1 MSHTAAVFIQLGG
14 VLLALSL
21 LSRFASAFRQSAI
34 PFYMTLGL
42 FVGIGGVIPLTESQE
57 FFEIGSEIGV
67 VLLLLMIGLEYSPKE
82 LLVSVIGNRRIGV
95 LDALLNAT
103 PGAIAGLLMGWGPV
117 GALILAGVTW
127 VSSSGVIVRLLS
139 DLGRMANR
147 ETPTI
152 ISVLVLED
160 LAMAF
165 YLPVLSAVAVG
176 ATIMEG
182 AVSVGIAIGVVLII
196 IGGTYFYGRRF
207 ARLFSAD
214 NSEALVVGVAGMAI
228 LVAGI
233 ATQVN
238 VSAAVGAFLVGIG
251 LSGRVAASAER
262 VLTPLRDFF
271 AAIFFV
277 YFGIQTNPAD
287 IPAVFLPA
295 FALAAVTMVTKFITG
310 YIATRRAGIAIP
322 GRWRAG
328 LALTPRGEFSI
339 IIASIAVGAGL
350 NVAILPFAATYMM
363 MTIIMGPVLARIPD
377 MEWFKKRVR
386 ARG

>member
-14 VLLALSL
+14 VLLLLSL

-42 FVGIGGVIPLTESQE
+42 FLGIGGVIPLTESQE
-57 FFEIGSEIGV
+57 FLEIGSEIGV

-82 LLVSVIGNRRIGV
+82 LLVSVIGNRRIGL
-95 LDALLNAT
+95 LDALLNAV
-103 PGAIAGLLMGWGPV
+103 PGAIAGWLMGWGLV
-117 GALILAGVTW
+117 GSLILAGVTW
-127 VSSSGVIVRLLS
+127 VSSSGVIVRMLA

-147 ETPTI
+147 ETPTV

-165 YLPVLSAVAVG
+165 YLPVLSAVAIG

-182 AVSVGIAIGVVLII
+182 AVSVGIAIGLVVII
-196 IGGTYFYGRRF
+196 ISGTYFHGRRF
-207 ARLFSAD
+207 AKLFSAD
-214 NSEALVVGVAGMAI
+214 NAEALVVGVSGMAI

-262 VLTPLRDFF
+262 TLTPVRDFF

-287 IPAVFLPA
+287 IPDVFLPA
-295 FALAAVTMVTKFITG
+295 LALAVVTIITKVITG
-310 YIATRRAGIAIP
+310 YIAARRVGIAIP

-350 NVAILPFAATYMM
+350 NPAILPFAATYMM
-363 MTIIMGPVLARIPD
+363 ITIVAGPVLARIPD

-386 ARG
+386 AKG

>member
-182 AVSVGIAIGVVLII
+182 AVSVGIAIGVVVII

-310 YIATRRAGIAIP
+310 YVATRRAGIAIP

-350 NVAILPFAATYMM
+350 NVAILPLAATYMM

>member
-14 VLLALSL
+14 VLLVLSL

-42 FVGIGGVIPLTESQE
+42 FLGIGGVIPLTESQE

-82 LLVSVIGNRRIGV
+82 LLVSVIGNRRIGF
-95 LDALLNAT
+95 LDAALNAV
-103 PGAIAGLLMGWGPV
+103 PGAIAGWLMGWGAV
-117 GALILAGVTW
+117 GSLILAGVTW
-127 VSSSGVIVRLLS
+127 VSSSGVIVRMLA

-147 ETPTI
+147 ETPTV

-165 YLPVLSAVAVG
+165 YLPVLSAVAIG

-182 AVSVGIAIGVVLII
+182 AVSVGIAIGLVVII
-196 IGGTYFYGRRF
+196 ISGTYFYGRRF
-207 ARLFSAD
+207 AKLFSAD
-214 NSEALVVGVAGMAI
+214 NAEALVVGVSGMAI

-262 VLTPLRDFF
+262 TLTPVRDFF

-287 IPAVFLPA
+287 IPDVFLPA
-295 FALAAVTMVTKFITG
+295 LALAIVTIITKVITG
-310 YIATRRAGIAIP
+310 YIAARRAGIAIP

-350 NVAILPFAATYMM
+350 NPAILPFAATYMII
-363 MTIIMGPVLARIPD
+363 TIVAGPVLAGIPD
-377 MEWFKKRVR
+377 TEWFKNRVR
-386 ARG
+386 AKG

>member
-42 FVGIGGVIPLTESQE
+42 FLGIGGVIPLTESQE
-57 FFEIGSEIGV
+57 FLEIGSEIGV

-82 LLVSVIGNRRIGV
+82 LLVSVIGNRRIGL
-95 LDALLNAT
+95 LDALLNAV
-103 PGAIAGLLMGWGPV
+103 PGAIAGWLMGWGAI
-117 GALILAGVTW
+117 GSLILAGVTW
-127 VSSSGVIVRLLS
+127 VSSSGVIVRMLA

-147 ETPTI
+147 ETPTV

-165 YLPVLSAVAVG
+165 YLPVLSAVAIG

-182 AVSVGIAIGVVLII
+182 AVSVGIAIGLVVVII
-196 IGGTYFYGRRF
+196 SGTYFYGRRF
-207 ARLFSAD
+207 AKLFSAD
-214 NSEALVVGVAGMAI
+214 NAEALVVGVSGMAI

-251 LSGRVAASAER
+251 LSGRVAAAAER
-262 VLTPLRDFF
+262 TLTPLRDFF

-287 IPAVFLPA
+287 IPGVFLPA
-295 FALAAVTMVTKFITG
+295 LALAVVTIATKVITG
-310 YIATRRAGIAIP
+310 YVAARRVGIAIP
-322 GRWRAG
+322 GRWRTG

-350 NVAILPFAATYMM
+350 NPAILPFAATYMM
-363 MTIIMGPVLARIPD
+363 ITIIAGPVLARIPD

-386 ARG
+386 AKG

>member
-1 MSHTAAVFIQLGG
+1 MSHTAAVFVQLGG
-14 VLLALSL
+14 VLLLLSL

-42 FVGIGGVIPLTESQE
+42 FLGIGGVIPLTESQE
-57 FFEIGSEIGV
+57 FLEIGSEIGV

-82 LLVSVIGNRRIGV
+82 LLVSVIGNRRIGL
-95 LDALLNAT
+95 LDALLNAV
-103 PGAIAGLLMGWGPV
+103 PGAIAGWLMGWGLV
-117 GALILAGVTW
+117 GSLILAGVTW
-127 VSSSGVIVRLLS
+127 VSSSGVIVRMLA

-147 ETPTI
+147 ETPTV

-165 YLPVLSAVAVG
+165 YLPVLSAVAIG
-176 ATIMEG
+176 ATVMEG
-182 AVSVGIAIGVVLII
+182 AVSVGIAIGLVVII
-196 IGGTYFYGRRF
+196 ISGTYFYGRRF
-207 ARLFSAD
+207 AKLFSAD
-214 NSEALVVGVAGMAI
+214 NAEALVVGVSGMAI

-251 LSGRVAASAER
+251 LSGRVAAAAER
-262 VLTPLRDFF
+262 TLTPLRDFF

-287 IPAVFLPA
+287 IPGVFLPA
-295 FALAAVTMVTKFITG
+295 LALAVVTIVTKVITG
-310 YIATRRAGIAIP
+310 YVAARRVGIAIP
-322 GRWRAG
+322 GRWRTG

-350 NVAILPFAATYMM
+350 NPAILPFAATYMII
-363 MTIIMGPVLARIPD
+363 TIIAGPVLARIPD

-386 ARG
+386 AKG

>member
-14 VLLALSL
+14 VLLLLSL

-42 FVGIGGVIPLTESQE
+42 FLGIGGVIPLTESQE
-57 FFEIGSEIGV
+57 FLEIGSEIGV

-82 LLVSVIGNRRIGV
+82 LLVSVIGNRRIGL
-95 LDALLNAT
+95 LDALLNAV
-103 PGAIAGLLMGWGPV
+103 PGAIAGWLMGWGAI
-117 GALILAGVTW
+117 GSLILAGVTW
-127 VSSSGVIVRLLS
+127 VSSSGVIVRMLA

-147 ETPTI
+147 ETPTV

-165 YLPVLSAVAVG
+165 YLPVLSAVAIG
-176 ATIMEG
+176 ATVMEG
-182 AVSVGIAIGVVLII
+182 AVSVGIAIGLVVII
-196 IGGTYFYGRRF
+196 ISGTYFYGRRF
-207 ARLFSAD
+207 AKLFSAD
-214 NSEALVVGVAGMAI
+214 NAEALVVGVSGMAI

-251 LSGRVAASAER
+251 LSGRVAAAAER
-262 VLTPLRDFF
+262 TLTPLRDFF

-287 IPAVFLPA
+287 IPGVFLPA
-295 FALAAVTMVTKFITG
+295 LALAVVTIATKVITG
-310 YIATRRAGIAIP
+310 YVAARRVGIAIP
-322 GRWRAG
+322 GRWRTG

-350 NVAILPFAATYMM
+350 NPAILPFAATYMM
-363 MTIIMGPVLARIPD
+363 ITIIAGPVLAGIPD

-386 ARG
+386 AKG

>member
-14 VLLALSL
+14 LLLVLSL

-42 FVGIGGVIPLTESQE
+42 FLGIGGVIPLTESQE
-57 FFEIGSEIGV
+57 FLEIGSEIGV

-95 LDALLNAT
+95 LDAALNAV
-103 PGAIAGLLMGWGPV
+103 PGAIAGWLMGWGLV
-117 GALILAGVTW
+117 GSLILAGVTW
-127 VSSSGVIVRLLS
+127 VSSSGVIVRMLS

-147 ETPTI
+147 ETPTV

-165 YLPVLSAVAVG
+165 YLPILSAVAVG

-182 AVSVGIAIGVVLII
+182 AVSVGIAIGVVVVII
-196 IGGTYFYGRRF
+196 SGTYFYGRRF
-207 ARLFSAD
+207 AKLFSAD
-214 NSEALVVGVAGMAI
+214 NAEALVVGVSGMAI

-251 LSGRVAASAER
+251 LSGRVAASAEKA
-262 VLTPLRDFF
+262 LTPLRDFF

-287 IPAVFLPA
+287 IPDVLLA
-295 FALAAVTMVTKFITG
+295 ALALAVITMFTKFSTG
-310 YIATRRAGIAIP
+310 YIAARRVGIAVP

-350 NVAILPFAATYMM
+350 NPEIMPFAATYMM
-363 MTIIMGPVLARIPD
+363 VTIIMGPVLARIPD
-377 MEWFKKRVR
+377 MNWFKQRVR
-386 ARG
+386 ARS

>member
-14 VLLALSL
+14 VLLLLSL

-42 FVGIGGVIPLTESQE
+42 FLGIGGVIPLTESQE
-57 FFEIGSEIGV
+57 FLEIGSEIGV

-82 LLVSVIGNRRIGV
+82 LLVSVIGNRRIGL
-95 LDALLNAT
+95 LDALLNAV
-103 PGAIAGLLMGWGPV
+103 PGAIAGWLMGWGLV
-117 GALILAGVTW
+117 GSLILAGVTW
-127 VSSSGVIVRLLS
+127 VSSSGVIVRMLA

-147 ETPTI
+147 ETPTV

-165 YLPVLSAVAVG
+165 YLPVLSAVAIG
-176 ATIMEG
+176 ATVMEG
-182 AVSVGIAIGVVLII
+182 AVSVGIAIGLVVII
-196 IGGTYFYGRRF
+196 ISGTYFYGRRF
-207 ARLFSAD
+207 AKLFSAD
-214 NSEALVVGVAGMAI
+214 NAEALVVGVSGMAI

-251 LSGRVAASAER
+251 LSGRVAAAAER
-262 VLTPLRDFF
+262 TLTPLRDFF

-287 IPAVFLPA
+287 IPGVFLPA
-295 FALAAVTMVTKFITG
+295 LALAVVTIVTKVITG
-310 YIATRRAGIAIP
+310 YVAARRVGIAIP
-322 GRWRAG
+322 GRWRTG

-350 NVAILPFAATYMM
+350 NPAILPFAATYMII
-363 MTIIMGPVLARIPD
+363 TIIAGPVLARIPD

-386 ARG
+386 AKG

>member
-14 VLLALSL
+14 VLLLLSL

-42 FVGIGGVIPLTESQE
+42 FLGIGGVIPLTESQE
-57 FFEIGSEIGV
+57 FLEIGSEIGV
-67 VLLLLMIGLEYSPKE
+67 VLLLLIIGLEYSPKE
-82 LLVSVIGNRRIGV
+82 LLVSVIGNRRIGL
-95 LDALLNAT
+95 LDALLNAV
-103 PGAIAGLLMGWGPV
+103 PGAIAGWLMGWGAI
-117 GALILAGVTW
+117 GSLILAGVTW
-127 VSSSGVIVRLLS
+127 VSSSGVIVRMLA

-147 ETPTI
+147 ETPTV

-165 YLPVLSAVAVG
+165 YLPVLSAVAIG
-176 ATIMEG
+176 ATVMEG
-182 AVSVGIAIGVVLII
+182 AVSVGIAIGLVVII
-196 IGGTYFYGRRF
+196 ISGTYFYGRRF
-207 ARLFSAD
+207 AKLFSAD
-214 NSEALVVGVAGMAI
+214 NAEALVVGVSGMAI

-251 LSGRVAASAER
+251 LSGRVAAAAER
-262 VLTPLRDFF
+262 TLTPLRDFF

-287 IPAVFLPA
+287 IPGVFLPA
-295 FALAAVTMVTKFITG
+295 LALAVVTIVTKVITG
-310 YIATRRAGIAIP
+310 YVAARRVGIAIP
-322 GRWRAG
+322 GRWRTG

-350 NVAILPFAATYMM
+350 NPAILPFAATYMM
-363 MTIIMGPVLARIPD
+363 ITIIAGPVLARIPD

-386 ARG
+386 AKG

>member
-14 VLLALSL
+14 VLLLLSL

-42 FVGIGGVIPLTESQE
+42 FLGIGGVIPLTESQE
-57 FFEIGSEIGV
+57 FLEIGSEIGV

-82 LLVSVIGNRRIGV
+82 LLVSVIGNRRIGL
-95 LDALLNAT
+95 LDALLNAV
-103 PGAIAGLLMGWGPV
+103 PGAIAGWLMGWGLV
-117 GALILAGVTW
+117 GSLILAGVTW
-127 VSSSGVIVRLLS
+127 VSSSGVIVRMLA

-147 ETPTI
+147 ETPTV

-165 YLPVLSAVAVG
+165 YLPVLSAVAIG
-176 ATIMEG
+176 ATVMEG
-182 AVSVGIAIGVVLII
+182 AVSVGIAIGLVVII
-196 IGGTYFYGRRF
+196 ISGTYFYGRRF
-207 ARLFSAD
+207 AKLFSAD
-214 NSEALVVGVAGMAI
+214 NAEALVVGVSGMAI

-251 LSGRVAASAER
+251 LSGRVAAAAER
-262 VLTPLRDFF
+262 TLTPLRDFF

-287 IPAVFLPA
+287 IPGVFLPA
-295 FALAAVTMVTKFITG
+295 LALAVVTIVTKVITG
-310 YIATRRAGIAIP
+310 YVAARRVGIAIP
-322 GRWRAG
+322 GRWRTG

-350 NVAILPFAATYMM
+350 NPAILPFAATYMM
-363 MTIIMGPVLARIPD
+363 ITIIAGPVLARIPD

-386 ARG
+386 AKG

>member
-147 ETPTI
+147 ETPTV

-182 AVSVGIAIGVVLII
+182 AVSVGIAIGVVVII

-310 YIATRRAGIAIP
+310 YVATRRAGIAIP

-339 IIASIAVGAGL
+339 IIASIAVGTGL

-377 MEWFKKRVR
+377 MEWFKRRVR